1 MFAVPYLRFS
11 SIEQASGSSL
21 ERQEAL
27 VSGWLALHPEYTRYE
42 QKFEDLGLSAFSGHH
57 ITQGDMGRL
66 LDAIEQGFIPAGSV
80 VLVEALDRFSRLKPM
95 AALRNLEEIVSKGIE
110 VITLEDGQRYDA
122 SALGDQRLLYLVMKA
137 QAAHEYSARLSTRVL
152 GSYASRTAAA
162 KAGGQIK
169 RRNPFW
175 LTSEGRLIPEKAL
188 VLQQAYLSFSS
199 GTPLR
204 LLVTQFPE
212 HFGNRQSLKHAL
224 KNPAAIG
231 HWQREHIVT
240 EEGKR
245 RRVKGE
251 LIRDVFEAAIP
262 EELYFQVQKLLADQ
276 SDPAHTVARKFP
288 LAGLLVCGSCGANM
302 VLLKGGRGQTNT
314 VRCSKR
320 MANTASCTNQKTI
333 PVPVVGWFFYE
344 TMKPF
349 AFRAYQRTKLPETQR
364 QRIKLEG
371 QIDQLRQ
378 QQARL
383 RRLVLLDED
392 DVDAQADYQNLVHQ
406 RQSLEQEL
414 SALPTTLDVE
424 EVPAQEFYRF
434 LRGDPFAITNLLQLA
449 GYRIICNQTGE
460 LVVSPDDLVSTITAA
475 QYVGYQR
482 RSGLWEIRLPD
493 GNSVH
498 VDKHAN

>member
-1 MFAVPYLRFS
+1 
-11 SIEQASGSSL
+11 
-21 ERQEAL
+21 
-27 VSGWLALHPEYTRYE
+27 
-42 QKFEDLGLSAFSGHH
+42 
-57 ITQGDMGRL
+57 MGRL